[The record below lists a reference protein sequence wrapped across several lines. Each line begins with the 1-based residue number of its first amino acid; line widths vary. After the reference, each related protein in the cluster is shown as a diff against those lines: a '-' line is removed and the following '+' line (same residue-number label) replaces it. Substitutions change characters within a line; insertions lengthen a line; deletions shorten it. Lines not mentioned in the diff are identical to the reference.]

1 MYPHKLYLKN
11 FLSYGNSGV
20 EIDFS
25 HYKTLLLVGKNG
37 SGKSSVLDAMLWAI
51 WGKTRTGTDTDIMH
65 SGSSDMEV
73 RLDFV
78 VNEARYRVIRKRS
91 KKGKGFVSLLELQ
104 SLTEP
109 ITVLTDATISQTQ
122 ERINALVG
130 LDYELLVS
138 SAFLRQGH
146 AQEFTQKT
154 PGKRKQML
162 AAMLGLDRYVVLH
175 EQAKSYLHA
184 AEVERDQIVTQMQTL
199 QDEQD
204 RYQTQAQEYHAQLSD
219 PAELS
224 AQKEI
229 ISKHLKEIEQ
239 QQQVQ
244 REQQI
249 QITSWLAEKTKQET
263 KVLSLQAQVTK
274 LQHQKTE
281 LSSQLSSNVTA
292 FDRQA
297 YQDVEHRFEQ
307 YQEIFNLYQQYQQR
321 ITNIE
326 KQLSQTRQLHQSA
339 LGDLSQQQAALP
351 SSTTTCTTETLEAL
365 SSELDLLRSQQVQ
378 VAERIATSEHILN
391 SIQSEGIAIKEKKT
405 KLSELDHHC
414 PLCEQDIDDSHK
426 EKILTTYETE
436 RTALLSKYNEEKT
449 VRDQLILQKQQFTV
463 EIAAKEAELK
473 QNRLDIQAAE
483 QLQTKKTSLEQQL
496 AQVTKQHHEQ
506 IQTLEQ
512 ELQQASSEQ
521 QALQFDQ
528 DQWEHLQQQR
538 KELRAV
544 AQEAEKQNH
553 TLQQLSLLDR
563 EITLIGQQV
572 VETEQTIQD
581 LTQLLAT
588 IQSQEP
594 KPDEHYQEIKKAFD
608 ALVEQELAS
617 QKIRTL
623 YDHSVAEEARTAD
636 QLQKLGQ
643 RRITLLSTIQ
653 SQTMLVEALSNK
665 GIPNMI
671 IEESIPR
678 LEHYTNEVLSFLSDN
693 TMTIRLSL
701 TRPSKVDRDAQIETL
716 DILIGDSFGTRA
728 YELFSGGEAFRIDI
742 ALRIALTQL
751 LTEHTG
757 GKVDFLVIDEG
768 FGSQDDTGCDHIA
781 QIIHRLEKLFH
792 LIILITHVDQLKETF
807 PDRLLIKKGPQGSEV
822 SIDSDD

>member
-37 SGKSSVLDAMLWAI
+37 SGKSSILDALLWAI

-78 VNEARYRVIRKRS
+78 VNEATYRVIRKRS

-122 ERINALVG
+122 DRINALVG
-130 LDYELLVS
+130 LDYELLIS

-175 EQAKSYLHA
+175 EQAKSHLHA
-184 AEVERDQIVTQMQTL
+184 AEVERDQVATQTQTL
-199 QDEQD
+199 QAEQD
-204 RYQTQAQEYHAQLSD
+204 RYQTQAQEYHGQLSD

-224 AQKEI
+224 ARKDSV
-229 ISKHLKEIEQ
+229 SKQLKEIEHQ
-239 QQQVQ
+239 QQTQ

-249 QITSWLAEKTKQET
+249 QVANWSAEKTKQEN
-263 KVLSLQAQVTK
+263 KVLSLQTQITK
-274 LQHQKTE
+274 LQQQKTE
-281 LSSQLSSNVTA
+281 LSSQISVTT
-292 FDRQA
+292 FDRQVLQDIESQFEL
-297 YQDVEHRFEQ
+297 YQD
-307 YQEIFNLYQQYQQR
+307 IFTRYQQYQQR
-321 ITNIE
+321 ILNLE
-326 KQLSQTRQLHQSA
+326 KQLSQTTQQYQATLSDLHQQQSTLPPNKTTITGA
-339 LGDLSQQQAALP
+339 DLEKL
-351 SSTTTCTTETLEAL
+351 STDIE
-365 SSELDLLRSQQVQ
+365 LLRTQQVQ
-378 VAERIATSEHILN
+378 VAEKIATSEHILS
-391 SIQSEGIAIKEKKT
+391 SIQKEGTTIKDKKT

-426 EKILTTYETE
+426 EKILNTYETE
-436 RTALLSKYNEEKT
+436 RTVLLSKYTDEKAL
-449 VRDQLILQKQQFTV
+449 RDQLIIQRTKLTD
-463 EIAAKEAELK
+463 EIVTKDAELK
-473 QNRLDIQAAE
+473 QNRQDLQIAE
-483 QLQTKKTSLEQQL
+483 QLLTKRASLDQQIAQATKHHQT
-496 AQVTKQHHEQ
+496 
-506 IQTLEQ
+506 QTQALEQ
-512 ELQQASSEQ
+512 ELQQTNNEQ
-521 QALQFDQ
+521 SALQFDQ
-528 DQWEHLQQQR
+528 NHWEHLQQQR
-538 KELRAV
+538 KALRALS
-544 AQEAEKQNH
+544 QEAEKQSH
-553 TLQQLSLLDR
+553 ILQQLSLLDH
-563 EITLIGQQV
+563 EINLVTHQV
-572 VETEQTIQD
+572 TETEQAIKET
-581 LTQLLAT
+581 TQLLTNA
-588 IQSQEP
+588 QPLENDV
-594 KPDEHYQEIKKAFD
+594 PDHYQELKQAYE
-608 ALVEQELAS
+608 ALVELELAS

-636 QLQKLGQ
+636 QLHKLEE

-653 SQTMLVEALSNK
+653 SQTLLVEALSNK

-701 TRPSKVDRDAQIETL
+701 TRPSKVDREAQIETL

-751 LTEHTG
+751 LTEHTS

-822 SIDSDD
+822 SVDNDD